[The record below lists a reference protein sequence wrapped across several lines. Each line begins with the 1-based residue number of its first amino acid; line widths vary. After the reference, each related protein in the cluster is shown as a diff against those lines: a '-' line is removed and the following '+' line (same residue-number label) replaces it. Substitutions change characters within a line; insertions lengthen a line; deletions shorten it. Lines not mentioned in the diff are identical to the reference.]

1 MLIVA
6 TGNRQQFAAH
16 RLVFHLPIGELRHGD
31 IDDNVSAFTRHGQDQ
46 RIVADTAVFR
56 APGRHVR
63 LGVGPADADATGFR
77 SLPAVAATT
86 QPVVGIA
93 HRHPADTELA
103 RQFNGPIHRQFGI
116 DVAQAQIAVPAFE
129 GTEALG
135 FFGLGLEVDI
145 AFVDVFNNP
154 WETIDT
160 V

>member
-46 RIVADTAVFR
+46 RIVADAAVFR
-56 APGRHVR
+56 TPGRHVR
-63 LGVGPADADATGFR
+63 LGVGPADANATGFR
-77 SLPAVAATT
+77 SLPAIAATT

-93 HRHPADTELA
+93 HRHPADAELA
-103 RQFNGPIHRQFGI
+103 RQINGPIHRQFGI